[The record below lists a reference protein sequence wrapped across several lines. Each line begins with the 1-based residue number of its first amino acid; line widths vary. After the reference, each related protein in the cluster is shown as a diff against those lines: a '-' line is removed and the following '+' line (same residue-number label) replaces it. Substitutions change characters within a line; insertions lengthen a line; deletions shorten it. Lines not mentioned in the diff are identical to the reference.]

1 MKCNKCGQE
10 FGKGETC
17 QNCGADKVSAL
28 GEFSGYSTPKARPAN
43 GTKAT
48 SSPSAPFIEPVASQ
62 ICWKC
67 GEIIP
72 MGKFCPACGQQLL
85 QKCPK
90 CKESYSAKYNIC
102 PNCGT
107 NRLTYKLPKQEQ
119 LLHEKLEKEITY
131 PDCRDAYDNRFW
143 ATTTRFYYASI
154 LKPSSALNEEPLPK
168 DLKKTAG
175 PSLASMFYYKGF
187 RLTGSI
193 GSVAEFIVYFVE
205 GRIVHIETRWND
217 FNYHAAY
224 DYYFNSSGNLERKRI
239 GNPEKGSLIDELDR
253 RLCGKKGFADF
264 PIESVIEILDSLDII
279 EDDEKNN

>member
-17 QNCGADKVSAL
+17 QYCGADKVSAL

-119 LLHEKLEKEITY
+119 LLHKKLEKEITY
-131 PDCRDAYDNRFW
+131 PDCLDAYDDRFW
-143 ATTTRFYYASI
+143 ATTTRFYFAF
-154 LKPSSALNEEPLPK
+154 LNDLSLPT

-175 PSLASMFYYKGF
+175 ASLGSTFYYKGF
-187 RLTGSI
+187 RFTGSI
-193 GSVAEFIVYFVE
+193 GTVGEFVAYFVE
-205 GRIVHIETRWND
+205 GRIVHIETYWND
-217 FNYHAAY
+217 YNHHAAF
-224 DYYFNSSGNLERKRI
+224 DYFFSNIGKLERRRI
-239 GNPEKGSLIDELDR
+239 GNPEKGPWMDELDR

-264 PIESVIEILDSLDII
+264 PIESVLEILDSLDII